1 MPADFEK
8 LIGEYGLTSCDP
20 KGFGPWSTLLE
31 STLERFRRLSD
42 IRSAAHAAPG
52 HQIAIGY
59 TNDNDFNA
67 FADTLEDGDIIAICQ
82 NVPISLALLFK
93 RALLFRGIMPW
104 VGKFGEGH
112 VDPGPVTAEDLLFAL
127 TKQPPHPPGK
137 LDELRSKL
145 AHLMTGIALDFVF
158 LHELGHVWNGHTS
171 LFRNRYGLGLTE
183 IERGEKVPLS
193 PIDRQTLEMDAD
205 CYASRLMATYP
216 TPERDWLPANP
227 GWEKEF
233 GEGST
238 FLIVRNFAIYLVMR
252 CFNDAASLENIKNT
266 YYPPVA
272 LRQYFVMGTWFAALN
287 KDTGRDQAEL
297 IRLALPIIGAGE
309 LSFSLLTGN
318 PIDDSGVKLAYSAE
332 GIEYATGLL
341 RNWAKL
347 HPDLDPL
354 KRGGT
359 LAPVQF

>member
-1 MPADFEK
+1 MPADFER
-8 LIGEYGLTSCDP
+8 LIRASGMASCDP
-20 KGFGPWSTLLE
+20 KQFGPWATLIE
-31 STLERFRRLSD
+31 TTLERFRRLSD
-42 IRSAAHAAPG
+42 SRSAAHATAA

-59 TNDNDFNA
+59 SDDNDFNA
-67 FADTLEDGDIIAICQ
+67 FADTIQGEDIIAIAQ

-93 RALLFRGIMPW
+93 RAMLFRGIMPW
-104 VGKFGEGH
+104 VGKFDNSH
-112 VDPGPVTAEDLLFAL
+112 VDPEPITAEDILFAL
-127 TKQPPHPPGK
+127 DNRPPHPPGE
-137 LDELRSKL
+137 LDELRTKL

-158 LHELGHVWNGHTS
+158 LHEMGHVWNGHTS
-171 LFRNRYGLGLTE
+171 LFRNRYGLRLTE
-183 IERGEKVPLS
+183 IERGKKVPLS

-205 CYASRLMATYP
+205 CYAGRLMATYP
-216 TPERDWLPANP
+216 TPEKDWLPVNP

-238 FLIVRNFAIYLVMR
+238 FLIIRNFAIYLAMR
-252 CFNDAASLENIKNT
+252 CFNDAASLENIENSN
-266 YYPPVA
+266 YPPVA
-272 LRQYFVMGTWFAALN
+272 LRQYFVMGTWFVALN

-309 LSFSLLTGN
+309 LAFSLLTGN
-318 PIDDSGVKLAYSAE
+318 PVDDSGVKLAYSAE
-332 GIEYATGLL
+332 GIEYATSLL

-354 KRGGT
+354 KRGGA